1 MYGLYITIVVA
12 FCSAL
17 AWSTF
22 KSLLEMSPKR
32 PTEVE
37 QLLTV
42 NECIDE
48 AENLWV
54 RLDDER
60 KGLTRGHP
68 ARAAD
73 EAWSRFRVEWLR
85 DLRALEA
92 RCAVESRSR
101 TNLRPLFEQLDSLQD
116 LYMTHAVQ
124 YAGEVGPAVDKLQAE
139 IKRLRQ
145 NSR

>member
-1 MYGLYITIVVA
+1 MYGVYIVIVVA
-12 FCSAL
+12 FCSTL

-22 KSLLEMSPKR
+22 KSLLDMSPKR
-32 PTEVE
+32 PAEVE

-48 AENLWV
+48 VEKLWV

-60 KGLTRGHP
+60 KGLTRDRP

-85 DLRALEA
+85 DLRVLEA

-101 TNLRPLFEQLDSLQD
+101 TNLRPLFERLDSLQD

-124 YAGEVGPAVDKLQAE
+124 YAGEVGPAVDKLQDE
-139 IKRLRQ
+139 IRRLRQ
-145 NSR
+145 GSR